1 MKKLMVMVG
10 ALCAFGALAAEFDT
24 QEAFYLYL
32 NRAGL
37 SLSAREL
44 QQQFLGDINSEPLP
58 DFDEK
63 GWGGIRAQGRGLS
76 YTVDFGDL
84 KIVPAKDRLEL
95 SLDVNYVRVHLNSVR
110 LSKKILVEISSTCE
124 NTAIEVNGPVTV
136 GAHLGLSVSQGA
148 VHVSAPNLSFPLPE
162 DKYKVDGPS
171 KCSGALGV
179 GHLIKL
185 VVKEALKRSRTT
197 IEKKIVEQASKLAPK
212 LQQQLNQAVIRDIP
226 FEVEKFIPFPDAAPI
241 LRTSP
246 HYVRI
251 DSRGM
256 EFVMNVDVARD
267 SLPLDEATSWLD
279 AAATN
284 VGQAGVNPQLFGE
297 LLGKVLPVGT
307 WIGLEEELVPGVQEA
322 LKIEHAAAIWP
333 DLRQVEVTKGYLR
346 PLIRFAGAPEFSVIA
361 DEALVRVKIPLE
373 MLFQIHQHGW
383 KNYYT
388 FKLDLDLTTSLNIE
402 GEKLGVA
409 LKPQTVLN
417 LKGEWAVGYEPHE
430 AYVESEVAE
439 VIFLSLFDVLYA
451 KGNLLKVDVPKVP
464 FGGASVSLSHPQIV
478 APYIR
483 VGLEASGS

>member
-1 MKKLMVMVG
+1 MIGVV
-10 ALCAFGALAAEFDT
+10 CAWSTLAAEFDT
-24 QEAFYLYL
+24 QEAFYLYM

-37 SLSAREL
+37 NLSAKEL
-44 QQQFLGDINSEPLP
+44 QQQFLGDINSAPLP

-95 SLDVNYVRVHLNSVR
+95 SLDVNFVRVHLNSVR
-110 LSKKILVEISSTCE
+110 FSKKLLVEISSTCE
-124 NTAIEVNGPVTV
+124 NTAIEVNGPVKV
-136 GAHLGLSVSQGA
+136 GAHIGLSVNNGTVQLTT
-148 VHVSAPNLSFPLPE
+148 PNLSFPLPE

-171 KCSGALGV
+171 KCSGVLGV
-179 GHLIKL
+179 GHIIKL
-185 VVKEALKRSRTT
+185 VVKEALKRSRAT
-197 IEKKIVEQASKLAPK
+197 IEKKIVEQASKLAPQ

-226 FEVEKFIPFPDAAPI
+226 FEVEKFIPFQDASPV

-246 HYVRI
+246 HHVRI

-256 EFVMNVDVARD
+256 EFVMNVNVARD
-267 SLPLDEATSWLD
+267 GLPQDEAPAWFD
-279 AAATN
+279 AAATS

-297 LLGKVLPVGT
+297 LLGKVVPVGA

-322 LKIEHAAAIWP
+322 MKIEHAAAIWP
-333 DLRQVEVTKGYLR
+333 DLRQIRVTKNYLR
-346 PLIRFAGAPEFSVIA
+346 PMIRFAGAPEFSVIA

-373 MLFQIHQHGW
+373 MLFQIHQNGW

-388 FKLDLDLTTSLNIE
+388 FKLDLDLTTSLNIDA
-402 GEKLGVA
+402 EKLGVA

-417 LKGEWAVGYEPHE
+417 LSGEWAEGYVPQES
-430 AYVESEVAE
+430 YVESEVAE
-439 VIFLSLFDVLYA
+439 VVFLSLFDVLYA
-451 KGNLLKVDVPKVP
+451 KGNLLKVDVPRVP
-464 FGGASVSLSHPQIV
+464 FGGASVSLSSPHVV